1 MSSGNFGHPEVM
13 KVVRKRIAEFKKLG
27 NCGFADFDFRP
38 FIDMELRSNLRSELA
53 FCISTANSSAIAG
66 LKFQKS
72 LEEGFPKD
80 LKTLMQASGVRFWNR
95 KAEYVEKAL
104 KEFYKIEKAI
114 ELDSFE
120 AREKLLE
127 IKGLGM
133 KEASHYLRNVG
144 REDVA
149 IIDRHV
155 LRWLLKRGQFVNK
168 ISKKEYL
175 KMEKELSKIAEGMNL
190 SLAELDLIIWF
201 EATRKILK

>member
-1 MSSGNFGHPEVM
+1 MPSGNFGYPEVM
-13 KVVRKRIAEFKKLG
+13 KFIRKRVAEFKKLG
-27 NCGFADFDFRP
+27 SCGFTDFDFRP
-38 FIDMELRSNLRSELA
+38 FIDMEIRSNLRSELA

-66 LKFQKS
+66 LKFQKN
-72 LEEGFPKD
+72 LEKGFPED

-95 KAEYVEKAL
+95 KAEYIEKAL
-104 KEFYKIEKAI
+104 KEFYTVEKAI
-114 ELDSFE
+114 ELDSFK
-120 AREKLLE
+120 AREMLLE

-155 LRWLLKRGQFVNK
+155 LRWLLKRGQLVK
-168 ISKKEYL
+168 KVSKKEYL

-190 SLAELDLIIWF
+190 SLAELDLLIWF
-201 EATRKILK
+201 ESTGKVLK